1 MKAIRTVALC
11 LIGALLGPARVMAE
25 PLPLATLDYP
35 PYSIADINSPL
46 RGFDAEVVKAVFATQ
61 GQEVRLLFYPWKRA
75 VYAAEKGDVAA
86 VFSCGEGQ
94 KSKFLLSDPISRITD
109 AFIVNAHYAGPE
121 LRTHADARQL
131 RIISTSGYTIADP
144 LRALKI
150 PFFEANSDE
159 QAFDIFFSR
168 DFETYLVTRESFEFM
183 ARQKQRRD
191 YQVFELSSRQFH
203 VCFSKAWPDA
213 EALRTAFNKGLQQI
227 HDNGLYDRTHAKYR

>member
-11 LIGALLGPARVMAE
+11 LIGAFLGQAQVMAE

-46 RGFDAEVVKAVFATQ
+46 RGFDAEVVTAAFATQ

-86 VFSCGEGQ
+86 VFSCGDGQ

-109 AFIVNAHYAGPE
+109 AFVVSADYAGTE
-121 LRTHADARQL
+121 LRSHADAREL

-150 PFFEANSDE
+150 PFYEANSDE

-168 DFETYLVTRESFEFM
+168 DFEAYLVTRESFEFM
-183 ARQKQRRD
+183 AKQKQRKD
-191 YQVFELSSRQFH
+191 YRVFELSSRQFH
-203 VCFSKAWPDA
+203 LCFSKARPDA
-213 EALRTAFNKGLQQI
+213 EALRTAFNKGLQRI
-227 HDNGLYDRTHAKYR
+227 RDNGLYDQIHAKYR